1 MELSIFNLSSLP
13 RFRYSEFPQTHMI
26 NFRVTLNIKRQ
37 KQEATYQKNTWLNA
51 PLGNQG
57 YGHCNCFIMIVIEWL
72 CLFFFSSAWVQYF
85 INVKTPR
92 WLHSVCLEVS
102 NIFLILCGLVL
113 VHHYTASIYVF
124 HSLLSVYWIYKTWP
138 HCTRKMGRSAYWNMC
153 KHRWK

>member
-37 KQEATYQKNTWLNA
+37 RSKKPLTRRTLGLMLLWEIRVMVTAIVSSWSWLND
-51 PLGNQG
+51 
-57 YGHCNCFIMIVIEWL
+57 V
-72 CLFFFSSAWVQYF
+72 FFSSAWVQYF